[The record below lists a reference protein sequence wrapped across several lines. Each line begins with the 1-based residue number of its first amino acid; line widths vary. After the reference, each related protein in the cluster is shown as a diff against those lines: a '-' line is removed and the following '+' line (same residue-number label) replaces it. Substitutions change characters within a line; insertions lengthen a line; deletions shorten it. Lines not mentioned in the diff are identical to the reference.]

1 MLFGFLLL
9 LGVTAAIHSFTV
21 IPVSAQNMTNLSLT
35 ESEPLGILTITAQQL
50 KELENS
56 MNDIRQGLEQGS
68 IIQAIVNLTTLEG
81 QDSILA
87 EETQSICGLKWFC
100 ISQMLRFYQV
110 KHILKEKSVP
120 KVILSR
126 SELNA

>member
-1 MLFGFLLL
+1 MIRDKRNLSISMLIGFLPL

-56 MNDIRQGLEQGS
+56 MNDIRQGLEQGN
-68 IIQAIVNLTTLEG
+68 IIQAILNLTTLEG

-87 EETQSICGLKWFC
+87 EET
-100 ISQMLRFYQV
+100 
-110 KHILKEKSVP
+110 
-120 KVILSR
+120 
-126 SELNA
+126 

>member
-56 MNDIRQGLEQGS
+56 MNDIRQGLEQGN

-87 EETQSICGLKWFC
+87 EETVYLWIEMVL
-100 ISQMLRFYQV
+100 Y
-110 KHILKEKSVP
+110 
-120 KVILSR
+120 
-126 SELNA
+126 

>member
-1 MLFGFLLL
+1 
-9 LGVTAAIHSFTV
+9 
-21 IPVSAQNMTNLSLT
+21 MTNLSLT

-56 MNDIRQGLEQGS
+56 MNDNRQGLEQGN

-87 EETQSICGLKWFC
+87 EET
-100 ISQMLRFYQV
+100 
-110 KHILKEKSVP
+110 
-120 KVILSR
+120 
-126 SELNA
+126 

>member
-1 MLFGFLLL
+1 
-9 LGVTAAIHSFTV
+9 
-21 IPVSAQNMTNLSLT
+21 MTNLSLT

-56 MNDIRQGLEQGS
+56 MNDIRQGLEQGN

-87 EETQSICGLKWFC
+87 EET
-100 ISQMLRFYQV
+100 
-110 KHILKEKSVP
+110 
-120 KVILSR
+120 
-126 SELNA
+126 

>member
-1 MLFGFLLL
+1 LHRNVIWFSPTSRGD
-9 LGVTAAIHSFTV
+9 TAIHSFTV

-56 MNDIRQGLEQGS
+56 MNDIRQGLEQGN

-87 EETQSICGLKWFC
+87 EET
-100 ISQMLRFYQV
+100 
-110 KHILKEKSVP
+110 
-120 KVILSR
+120 
-126 SELNA
+126 

>member
-50 KELENS
+50 KELEN
-56 MNDIRQGLEQGS
+56 DIRQGLEQGN

-87 EETQSICGLKWFC
+87 EET
-100 ISQMLRFYQV
+100 
-110 KHILKEKSVP
+110 
-120 KVILSR
+120 
-126 SELNA
+126 

>member
-1 MLFGFLLL
+1 
-9 LGVTAAIHSFTV
+9 
-21 IPVSAQNMTNLSLT
+21 VSAQNMTNLSLT

-56 MNDIRQGLEQGS
+56 MNDIRQGLEQGN

-87 EETQSICGLKWFC
+87 EET
-100 ISQMLRFYQV
+100 
-110 KHILKEKSVP
+110 
-120 KVILSR
+120 
-126 SELNA
+126 

>member
-50 KELENS
+50 KEIENS
-56 MNDIRQGLEQGS
+56 MNDIRQGLEQGYHTS
-68 IIQAIVNLTTLEG
+68 HCQLDDTRRTV
-81 QDSILA
+81 
-87 EETQSICGLKWFC
+87 
-100 ISQMLRFYQV
+100 
-110 KHILKEKSVP
+110 
-120 KVILSR
+120 
-126 SELNA
+126 

>member
-1 MLFGFLLL
+1 MILDKRDVCIRMLFGFLLL

-35 ESEPLGILTITAQQL
+35 ESELLGILTITAQQL
-50 KELENS
+50 KELEN
-56 MNDIRQGLEQGS
+56 DIRQGLEQGN

-87 EETQSICGLKWFC
+87 EET
-100 ISQMLRFYQV
+100 
-110 KHILKEKSVP
+110 
-120 KVILSR
+120 
-126 SELNA
+126 

>member
-35 ESEPLGILTITAQQL
+35 ESEPLGILTITAQQI

-56 MNDIRQGLEQGS
+56 MNDIRQGLEQEN
-68 IIQAIVNLTTLEG
+68 IILAIVNLTTLEG
-81 QDSILA
+81 HDSILA
-87 EETQSICGLKWFC
+87 EET
-100 ISQMLRFYQV
+100 
-110 KHILKEKSVP
+110 
-120 KVILSR
+120 
-126 SELNA
+126 

>member
-50 KELENS
+50 KELEN
-56 MNDIRQGLEQGS
+56 DIRQGLEQGN

-87 EETQSICGLKWFC
+87 EETVYLWIEMVL
-100 ISQMLRFYQV
+100 Y
-110 KHILKEKSVP
+110 
-120 KVILSR
+120 
-126 SELNA
+126 

>member
-1 MLFGFLLL
+1 MILDKRDVCIRMLFGFLLL

-56 MNDIRQGLEQGS
+56 MNDVRQALEQGN
-68 IIQAIVNLTTLEG
+68 IIQPIVNLMTLEG
-81 QDSILA
+81 QISFLA
-87 EETQSICGLKWFC
+87 EET
-100 ISQMLRFYQV
+100 
-110 KHILKEKSVP
+110 
-120 KVILSR
+120 
-126 SELNA
+126 

>member
-35 ESEPLGILTITAQQL
+35 ESELLGILTITAQQL
-50 KELENS
+50 KELEN
-56 MNDIRQGLEQGS
+56 DIRQGLEQGN

-87 EETQSICGLKWFC
+87 EETVYLWIEMVL
-100 ISQMLRFYQV
+100 Y
-110 KHILKEKSVP
+110 
-120 KVILSR
+120 
-126 SELNA
+126 